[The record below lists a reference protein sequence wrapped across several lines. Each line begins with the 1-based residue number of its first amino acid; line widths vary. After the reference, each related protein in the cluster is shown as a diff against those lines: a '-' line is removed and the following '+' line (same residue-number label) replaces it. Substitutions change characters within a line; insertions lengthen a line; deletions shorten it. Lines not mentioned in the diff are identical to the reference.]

1 MDVDHVTINTLT
13 VEEKANCMKKGLCFF
28 CKWAGHM
35 TKNCPKKKSNQ
46 SQQGKPKDQQKSPTN
61 IRAATPEQSKEDE
74 EETKDEDTR
83 ETLLH
88 GVKNLSEEDREV
100 LFNELLKKEGF

>member
-1 MDVDHVTINTLT
+1 MDVDRVTINALT
-13 VEEKANCMKKGLCFF
+13 AEEKANCMKKRLCFF

-35 TKNCPKKKSNQ
+35 TKHCPEKKSNQ
-46 SQQGKPKDQQKSPTN
+46 GQQGKPKDQQKPPTN
-61 IRAATPEQSKEDE
+61 VRAAILEQDKADK
-74 EETKDEDTR
+74 EETKDEDIR
-83 ETLLH
+83 KTLLQ